1 MKICISSTGS
11 TLSASLDPRFGRA
24 IYFLIVD
31 DKGKLVKA
39 IKNTGVQAMRG
50 AGISAAQIIANE
62 KVDIVITGNVGPNA
76 FMVLNASGIKIFIGK
91 PEMKARDV
99 FKEYQNGNLQ
109 EITEAISCQPGFGRG
124 QGQGRGRGRG
134 QRRV

>member
-11 TLSASLDPRFGRA
+11 TLSAFLDPRFGRA

-76 FMVLNASGIKIFIGK
+76 FTVLNASGIKIFIGK
-91 PEMKARDV
+91 PEMKAQDV
-99 FKEYQNGNLQ
+99 LKEYQNGNLQ
-109 EITEAISCQPGFGRG
+109 EIAEAISCQPSFGRG
-124 QGQGRGRGRG
+124 QGRGRNRRG
-134 QRRV
+134 V